1 MSRGPSRRVFGGA
14 RSRGVPVID
23 SPIVPVEATRRGRSH
38 QIQEDDRC
46 EGRFTERFLEFPY
59 PPIPPTP
66 APGSSVLVKNAV
78 QSMGSRFTRVLGVRV
93 TVLASNLPPV
103 GLEAAWLYLQ
113 LQIGAQEDWITT
125 QGLSR
130 VKNSVSFAALNSGSP
145 DPWFWFASPP
155 RLTTGDTLQAT
166 VTNNPPA
173 DAGIFPTL
181 TVSVTM
187 KVIDDRLYTDL
198 YALDLA
204 AELEV
209 EEDHDQQDE
218 WAP

>member
-14 RSRGVPVID
+14 RSRGVPLVG
-23 SPIVPVEATRRGRSH
+23 SPIVPREATRRGRSH
-38 QIQEDDRC
+38 QIQEDDRTA
-46 EGRFTERFLEFPY
+46 GRFTERFLEFQYDPL
-59 PPIPPTP
+59 PPTG
-66 APGSSVLVKNAV
+66 ASQLIKNAV
-78 QSMGSRFTRVLGVRV
+78 QSMGSRYIRMLGVRV
-93 TVLASNLPPV
+93 TVVGSNLPLV
-103 GLEAAWLYLQ
+103 GLEPAWLYLQ
-113 LQIGAQEDWITT
+113 LQIGAEEDWITT

-181 TVSVTM
+181 IVTVTM
-187 KVIDDRLYTDL
+187 KVVDDRLYTDL

-218 WAP
+218 WVP